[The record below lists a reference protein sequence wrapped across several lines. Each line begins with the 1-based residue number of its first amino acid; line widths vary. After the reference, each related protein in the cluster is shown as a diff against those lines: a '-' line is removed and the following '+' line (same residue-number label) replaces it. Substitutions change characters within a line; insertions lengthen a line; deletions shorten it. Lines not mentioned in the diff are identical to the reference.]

1 MNVILQMKEDEA
13 LINSV
18 GAALK
23 AANKGELVH
32 KAESVINEGKN
43 LKKELDSLNQKAALA
58 KVNEAAES
66 AEDVKGVKLVK
77 ASFNGVTTDALRSA
91 IDAVK
96 DKEPLAV
103 CVFASIDG
111 EKVAFV
117 AGCGKEAVAKG
128 AHAGMILKN
137 ISPIVGGGGGG
148 RPDNAASG
156 GKNSAKTDEA
166 LAAVNAVLEGQIK

>member
-1 MNVILQMKEDEA
+1 M
-13 LINSV
+13 
-18 GAALK
+18 
-23 AANKGELVH
+23 
-32 KAESVINEGKN
+32 
-43 LKKELDSLNQKAALA
+43 
-58 KVNEAAES
+58 
-66 AEDVKGVKLVK
+66 
-77 ASFNGVTTDALRSA
+77 
-91 IDAVK
+91 
-96 DKEPLAV
+96 AV

-156 GKNSAKTDEA
+156 GKNSAKTAEA